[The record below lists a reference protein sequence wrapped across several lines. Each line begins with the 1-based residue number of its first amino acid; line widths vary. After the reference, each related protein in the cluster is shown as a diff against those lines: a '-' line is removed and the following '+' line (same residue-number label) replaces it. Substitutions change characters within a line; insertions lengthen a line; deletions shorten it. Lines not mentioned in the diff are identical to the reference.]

1 MMAANQLDFILSQ
14 VQQLSVNE
22 QLQLIKRVAEL
33 LGRAG
38 QPQPVRQPT
47 QGLVYGKY
55 KDAPGQMSTEEDF
68 RIPERLK
75 SHKIRAVV
83 ASPLFTSY
91 LPK

>member
-1 MMAANQLDFILSQ
+1 MMAASQLDLIMNQ
-14 VQQLSVNE
+14 VLQLSANE

-38 QPQPVRQPT
+38 QPQPARQPT

-68 RIPERLK
+68 RIAEWHPTEKDLNG
-75 SHKIRAVV
+75 
-83 ASPLFTSY
+83 P
-91 LPK
+91 